1 MRPAF
6 RPGGEA
12 ASAAPA
18 SCSAPYRAGPGP
30 GGHRLAGG
38 AARRRAG
45 GRCPLPAPSADLEL
59 MRFCDCGQVQ
69 ELSLRL
75 KARGGRLLV
84 LESGAWVSNWN
95 LGSLRRTGLHARLIH
110 ARCARLAGAPRRRLF
125 LPFLQPRTVASGRLF
140 ARMLSGRSPGP
151 ETCASSS
158 RRGERRA
165 RRRAALP
172 LRAFCF
178 AQWLAKTVDLSH
190 PETLDVGFEA
200 ESSTFRSSDV
210 GWACFFAL
218 SLSLS
223 RCLWPLAPSLFI
235 ASLSRGANW
244 WPVGSPAPSGT
255 VALDHRQGL
264 RMSADWR
271 RVGVLKAPGAL
282 KLTAPIQHQ
291 ASA

>member
-1 MRPAF
+1 MTHSRAMRKACRRTKTPAVSTL
-6 RPGGEA
+6 PA
-12 ASAAPA
+12 AEDGSFGQTLRTDAFWEEP
-18 SCSAPYRAGPGP
+18 RA
-30 GGHRLAGG
+30 RDLRQLFE
-38 AARRRAG
+38 ARRA
-45 GRCPLPAPSADLEL
+45 
-59 MRFCDCGQVQ
+59 
-69 ELSLRL
+69 
-75 KARGGRLLV
+75 
-84 LESGAWVSNWN
+84 ESG
-95 LGSLRRTGLHARLIH
+95 
-110 ARCARLAGAPRRRLF
+110 
-125 LPFLQPRTVASGRLF
+125 
-140 ARMLSGRSPGP
+140 
-151 ETCASSS
+151 
-158 RRGERRA
+158 A
-165 RRRAALP
+165 RRRAASP

-218 SLSLS
+218 SLALS

-264 RMSADWR
+264 RMSADRR
-271 RVGVLKAPGAL
+271 RVGVLKAPGARNL